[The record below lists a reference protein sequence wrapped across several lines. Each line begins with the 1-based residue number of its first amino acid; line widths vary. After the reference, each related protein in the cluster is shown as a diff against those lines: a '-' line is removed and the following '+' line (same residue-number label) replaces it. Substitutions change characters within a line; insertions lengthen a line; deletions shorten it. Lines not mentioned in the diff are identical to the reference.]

1 MVSVKQ
7 DVMCHWQYL
16 DHKNGKTYYCTNA
29 KEVHPLL
36 PEQGARFCKYHM
48 KLCINDHTN
57 RGTDNRK
64 FQQIQ
69 APNRYALC
77 NDCWH
82 EKLTG
87 FPRKLHEF
95 RIPGVYVVKEENYK
109 RLANIQASTTASSAG
124 ANQDDEAEKPKCRFR
139 KTNMSTMRRM
149 FCSAEPIRH
158 RVTKAQLFECGW
170 HQTHC
175 IAAHTGKPPK
185 IDIPNELGVCIA
197 HYISITGSRPSVV
210 AFHWTQVPT
219 VMYKRNELRIAPRKH
234 SLAPRGLPQWKL
246 DQQKNKGTQSINDD
260 ESVSLFQDD
269 VPLSQILLN
278 QVKNLGKYVY
288 SMIPAPPEPI
298 IKAKFFVKQQIFVY
312 YLKKK
317 YPKMAL
323 IIQRNYRGYLGRNRA
338 RLLRERA
345 HKQRRFDSALKIQ
358 RLVRKFLGS
367 YYAKMYLEERAVAA
381 ANINRLARGYLS
393 RRRLKRKLR
402 AIQIQKVIRAF
413 LGRIKAGGKRILRHL
428 EDDKI
433 DRAWACRILCKA
445 TRRWLARRHR
455 VYWYVPDTR
464 EEDAAYLLQRNIR
477 GFLGRQKAKRQA
489 LDH

>member
-1 MVSVKQ
+1 MSNSEGSGGNGRNPPKVYTSVPGQLLMPNLKRLKEAVKGAKDFDPNFDVVAANKWLRDEKRMGKWKWKPPKKKRRRAVKSKKKAFSHKDRRLAQQAALKRRAEEKAARLKARQDELRRMVSVKQ

-69 APNRYALC
+69 APNRHALC

-95 RIPGVYVVKEENYK
+95 RIPGVYVVKEENYQ
-109 RLANIQASTTASSAG
+109 RLANIQASTTASRAD

-158 RVTKAQLFECGW
+158 RVTKAQLLECGW

-246 DQQKNKGTQSINDD
+246 DQK
-260 ESVSLFQDD
+260 
-269 VPLSQILLN
+269 
-278 QVKNLGKYVY
+278 
-288 SMIPAPPEPI
+288 
-298 IKAKFFVKQQIFVY
+298 
-312 YLKKK
+312 
-317 YPKMAL
+317 
-323 IIQRNYRGYLGRNRA
+323 
-338 RLLRERA
+338 
-345 HKQRRFDSALKIQ
+345 
-358 RLVRKFLGS
+358 
-367 YYAKMYLEERAVAA
+367 
-381 ANINRLARGYLS
+381 
-393 RRRLKRKLR
+393 
-402 AIQIQKVIRAF
+402 
-413 LGRIKAGGKRILRHL
+413 
-428 EDDKI
+428 
-433 DRAWACRILCKA
+433 
-445 TRRWLARRHR
+445 
-455 VYWYVPDTR
+455 
-464 EEDAAYLLQRNIR
+464 
-477 GFLGRQKAKRQA
+477 
-489 LDH
+489 